1 MKNKFMLISALL
13 IFSLTACSSGKKEKE
28 KEKGKTTNERKVES
42 SDKKPEKPSKE
53 IEPEELLS
61 KEEVESITGLAV
73 ERVEKLEEK
82 AVGQKIATYHLG
94 KNELLQISMN
104 HMSADKIKMLYDGLK
119 DINKDMNKD
128 IVVIEGL
135 GDEAFKASEFNLYVR
150 KKDYII
156 NIIAPQEDMG
166 LSAIKIAL
174 KNLENIIGK

>member
-1 MKNKFMLISALL
+1 MKNKFMLILTLL

-28 KEKGKTTNERKVES
+28 KEKGKTTNEQKVES

-53 IEPEELLS
+53 IEPENLLT

-73 ERVEKLEEK
+73 ERVKKLQQE
-82 AVGQKIATYHLG
+82 AVGQKIAAYHLE
-94 KNELLQISMN
+94 KNKLLQISMN
-104 HMSADKIKMLYDGLK
+104 HMSADRIKVLYDGLK
-119 DINKDMNKD
+119 DMNKD
-128 IVVIEGL
+128 NVVIEGL
-135 GDEAFKASEFNLYVR
+135 GDEAFKASALNLYVR

>member
-13 IFSLTACSSGKKEKE
+13 VFSLTACSSGKKDKE
-28 KEKGKTTNERKVES
+28 KEKDKTTNEQKVGS

-61 KEEVESITGLAV
+61 KEEVEAVTGLSV
-73 ERVEKLEEK
+73 EKVKKLEEE
-82 AVGQKIATYHLG
+82 AVGQKIAAYHLKKG
-94 KNELLQISMN
+94 GLLQISMN

-119 DINKDMNKD
+119 DMNKD
-128 IVVIEGL
+128 NVVIEGL
-135 GDEAFKASEFNLYVR
+135 CDEAFKASALNLYVR